1 MNRRQFINSIISA
14 FLFFFQVRFGAAE
27 KTNNPISDF
36 FRSPDSIKNN
46 TVILMDPI
54 FLQHHIS
61 PGHPE
66 TPKRMEHIHKAIIEC
81 DLYRITR
88 QIDHNTEVVKW
99 IKKVCGTR
107 QSSTPLL
114 KRHVSCT

>member
-14 FLFFFQVRFGAAE
+14 LLFFFQVRFGAAE

-36 FRSPDSIKNN
+36 SRSPDLIKNN

-66 TPKRMEHIHKAIIEC
+66 TPKRMEYIQKAIIES
-81 DLYRITR
+81 DLYRIT
-88 QIDHNTEVVKW
+88 QKINPNTAPLKW
-99 IKKVCGTR
+99 IKKVHSDEHI
-107 QSSTPLL
+107 QAIE
-114 KRHVSCT
+114 KRFPIAH